1 MLLRVSN
8 FTLTVLGVAMSGIPH
23 NNARFSALRV
33 YVHTR
38 FPLHGRG
45 PAADLSTLQAHLGTH
60 SWKIRTLTSTVE
72 PPAHFTVHA
81 SIPIEMTESTHYAAY
96 TTSAA
101 KGRRPIAQQ
110 YLEVRCEASPWR
122 LGPRLVLGTL
132 VSKLLKHHILWGA
145 GREFVPL
152 DPLAGLPARP
162 G

>member
-23 NNARFSALRV
+23 DNARFSALRV
-33 YVHTR
+33 YVHTK
-38 FPLHGRG
+38 FS
-45 PAADLSTLQAHLGTH
+45 PAVDRSTLQAHCGTH
-60 SWKIRTLTSTVE
+60 SWKMRTLTSTVE
-72 PPAHFTVHA
+72 PPAHFTVHT

-152 DPLAGLPARP
+152 DPLAGLPVRP